1 VQGATI
7 SSERE
12 NPEMEEVLNRDKK
25 LRDCPAHKQLQQ
37 DLIEHIWQKFGHT
50 YNSQNN

>member
-1 VQGATI
+1 L
-7 SSERE
+7 
-12 NPEMEEVLNRDKK
+12 LNRDKE
-25 LRDCPAHKQLQQ
+25 LRDSQAHKQLQE